1 MTKKN
6 DAPDWYKYDGQT
18 KPEEYSAFQRFV
30 KPNSRYT
37 PKKEWRVC
45 KFGKACM
52 PHGNP
57 SSDCDLWVEGKCL
70 D

>member
-1 MTKKN
+1 MN
-6 DAPDWYKYDGQT
+6 A
-18 KPEEYSAFQRFV
+18 PEEYSAFRRFV
-30 KPNSRYT
+30 KQNSRYT

-57 SSDCDLWVEGKCL
+57 SSDCDLWVKGKCIN
-70 D
+70 